1 MAKGSQMMDYLNFN
15 GNFNGNFVN
24 FETSKLYYVS
34 TVIPRLARILI
45 ARICIARIFEAAKNN
60 SHSTILYL

>member
-34 TVIPRLARILI
+34 SIMYISSLQKVVTFVSLLLEQKFHGKI
-45 ARICIARIFEAAKNN
+45 K
-60 SHSTILYL
+60 